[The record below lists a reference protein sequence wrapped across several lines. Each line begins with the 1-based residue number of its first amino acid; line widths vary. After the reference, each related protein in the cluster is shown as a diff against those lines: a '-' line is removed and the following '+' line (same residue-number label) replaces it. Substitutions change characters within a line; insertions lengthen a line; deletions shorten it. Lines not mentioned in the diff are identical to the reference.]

1 MTTLR
6 RSGVSTWEVASVLAA
21 GALMG
26 AAVAG
31 SAAVAVLA
39 AAAATLVIA
48 LALRPELAVGVLAFA
63 VWLNLPALAVDRH
76 GLPLLAGALFPLLLV
91 VPIAHGWLQGRPF
104 VVTRGMALILL
115 LLVVQVL
122 STVFAAHQDVALDRL
137 RTFALEGVVLYVL
150 VVGAI
155 ESTATLR
162 IAIWGLLCAGACL
175 ALVTI
180 YQQLTGSYYR
190 PYGGLGQVDSAFFRG
205 QSDVARLAGPLGDPN
220 YYAQILLPIV
230 PLGLLTARRELRRL
244 PRVSASVIT
253 ALALVAM
260 AFTYS
265 RGAAIALVLVAIAMV
280 AMGYLRGSHLA
291 AGALAVAILLAAVP
305 AYRERVASIAS
316 IGGATAQAGEQTTA
330 DESSRSRTTE
340 MLAAGLAFLDHPALG
355 VGPGGFPLYYQVY
368 APRVGIEVRETATS
382 GAEKGGVAT
391 REAHNVFF
399 GIAADL
405 GAAGLAVF
413 VALLAFTFAGLLRV
427 RRRWRGLRPDLVNL
441 ADSLF
446 LALLAYVAAGLF
458 LSLAFERYFWMLA
471 ALGGAAIAVASR
483 WDAQPEL

>member
-6 RSGVSTWEVASVLAA
+6 RSGVSPWEVASVLAA

-48 LALRPELAVGVLAFA
+48 LALRPELAVGVLAVA
-63 VWLNLPALAVDRH
+63 VWLTLPALAVDRH

-115 LLVVQVL
+115 LLVVEVL
-122 STVFAAHQDVALDRL
+122 STVFAAHQGVALDRL

-205 QSDVARLAGPLGDPN
+205 QSDVARLAGPLADPN
-220 YYAQILLPIV
+220 YYAQILLPLIPV
-230 PLGLLTARRELRRL
+230 GLLTIRRERTPLLRL
-244 PRVSASVIT
+244 TAGAITVLVVI
-253 ALALVAM
+253 AM

-265 RGAAIALVLVAIAMV
+265 RGAALALVVLVIAM
-280 AMGYLRGSHLA
+280 A
-291 AGALAVAILLAAVP
+291 
-305 AYRERVASIAS
+305 
-316 IGGATAQAGEQTTA
+316 
-330 DESSRSRTTE
+330 
-340 MLAAGLAFLDHPALG
+340 
-355 VGPGGFPLYYQVY
+355 
-368 APRVGIEVRETATS
+368 
-382 GAEKGGVAT
+382 
-391 REAHNVFF
+391 
-399 GIAADL
+399 
-405 GAAGLAVF
+405 
-413 VALLAFTFAGLLRV
+413 
-427 RRRWRGLRPDLVNL
+427 
-441 ADSLF
+441 
-446 LALLAYVAAGLF
+446 
-458 LSLAFERYFWMLA
+458 
-471 ALGGAAIAVASR
+471 
-483 WDAQPEL
+483 